1 MGTLYDELTA
11 QPAPK
16 PGPAQPS
23 LYDELAEQDRQER
36 AVRGSLTATAATT
49 PERAAQLNYLAQVT
63 GMPRAAV
70 ESDEGSAKAVAQ
82 LREIWDASVDSPVL
96 RAKLANPT
104 FTELAKDDV
113 GVLSQIERG
122 VQATTRYLM
131 GADGRGGLQG
141 DVKAGF
147 HRSSAATSG
156 AFRAVAETLAV
167 PFDFLE
173 EFTSIGGNPLRRLA
187 EGFDSIAQGQTAIAD
202 RTTSGVFG
210 VSPGVQSFVQNSKY
224 LPLAAAGPPGMA
236 AALTGMVAE
245 SFGSSYQT
253 ARDRGVSQLSSFVY
267 GASDA
272 AIEYATERLPLQRLI
287 GDLAVDTGF
296 VRMLGRQIALEVPG
310 EQIATVLQDM
320 NEWAVLNPERSFRD
334 YLADRPSAAAETL
347 IATVI
352 GVGGNVTLTK
362 GIDSALNGYLQA
374 QLAQTEAGQQAIALQ
389 QLMQTA
395 TQSRLRERD
404 PAQFREVIG
413 EMARQAGTETVHLDA
428 AVLNQLPAEVVEQ
441 LPGVAEQLADALAT
455 NSTVEVRLADLVTAV
470 PGTGLEQMLVDNVR
484 MSPDALTA
492 AEASA
497 AGEQAQALIQQE
509 AQRVMQQAA
518 SAVQAEAVAE
528 QVKGLVLGELNAA
541 GRFGQDVNDAY
552 ATLVRDFYTVLGARL
567 GVNPLQAYQRYPLR
581 VVGQS
586 QAPASAGLEQPSL
599 PPSAYELEALSAVP
613 EGELVEQ
620 AIGAVGAEMFQLRAQ
635 ERALT
640 AEGAQD
646 LDAARA
652 AVAREIVALVR
663 RAASP
668 AVQESEQLRGILDD
682 DTLAAVQ
689 QALGTF
695 AKAKADEALTAEEV
709 AQAREMLAPM
719 LEAAA
724 AEKPAFDQAVR
735 EVSEQFGT
743 QPRLASVKGFDRA
756 AVKLMRDTAEIY
768 GSPQP
773 DQIRDL
779 LRATVVVES
788 PDQVGAAIEAIGQRF
803 EVLRVKNR
811 FDTPLPTGY
820 RDVLINVRTEGGV
833 EAEIQ
838 VNVPEMLVAKDS
850 GHKLYEMSRELP
862 DGDTRRAELEA
873 LQSGIYAA
881 AFEVSALRAANA
893 RELAAT
899 AMNPAS
905 SMGAPVRGPLG
916 SILGNEMSDAPSSE
930 ARNQDPSGNR
940 TNSSPEKSATNL
952 QPGGK
957 ESGNFIEAPPGNGP
971 ILPPGETLEQR
982 ARGTFNPAKLLVT
995 LNDNADLS
1003 TFLHE
1008 TGHFFLE
1015 VSADVA
1021 TMPDAPADLAADM
1034 ATLMRWFGVP
1044 DLAAWQAMTLEQ
1056 KRRHHERFAEAFE
1069 QYLLEGRAPNRDLR
1083 ALFRKFRNFL
1093 VRVYRSLQQFVENR
1107 DLQLS
1112 DDVRTVMDR
1121 MLATDEQIAEAH
1133 ALSAMSP
1140 NQEATDEAVE
1150 KLQARSLRDLKW
1162 ATNARAKAIAKLQ
1175 AQARSL
1181 RKGIE
1186 TEARAEVGE
1195 QPVYKA
1201 MRWLREDTK
1210 LSIEGLEALYMGEGD
1225 RYALLDWKP
1234 LVDRRMAGKTGVH
1247 PDIAADM
1254 FGFESGNALVR
1265 AILSARP
1272 MGDVVQEL
1280 TDQRMLERHGDLVD
1294 QRSVEEAAVEAV
1306 HNEARA
1312 RALATELAAQREL
1325 GTNRRETGQSD
1336 TAGRPLT
1343 VNAALEAARQFAQN
1357 LAGRKPIKDL
1367 RAAAYAHLQAERR
1380 AAKEW
1385 AAATAK
1391 GDTQGAVQAKQDQLL
1406 NHEVYRAL
1414 LEAQAQV
1421 EKAEELFRRV
1431 LRGTPER
1438 LVERGYDPDVVAATR
1453 SILAAYGMAPRLGK
1467 SASEYLELVAKN
1479 DPEMHA
1485 VLKGPVEA
1493 TLANA
1498 KPFEQLTVDEL
1509 DALVAEIE
1517 AMQQLARRSRQ
1528 MEVDGNLMDLQDAAD
1543 RVVGRLEAI
1552 GVPKEVPGERG
1563 AITKAEERKS
1573 WLQSARALTRR
1584 MEQWAEAMDAGR
1596 GAFTKLVY
1604 GPVKASADRYRSD
1617 RVKFRKQYQAL
1628 VNQVAP
1634 ALRKGEIAA
1643 PELGYTFGR
1652 GHNGIGHAELLH
1664 AILHTGNESNKRKLL
1679 LGRRWAIEN
1688 PDGTLDTSRWDAFI
1702 ERMHRDG
1709 VLGKAHYDFAQGVWD
1724 LLESIKPIAQKAH
1737 RDVFGRYFDE
1747 ITANAIDTPFGAYRG
1762 GYAPAQAD
1770 PRIVT
1775 DAALRRLAEMEN
1787 ENMAFSFPST
1797 SRGFTKG
1804 RVEYNRPLIL
1814 DLRTIGQHI
1823 DKVLL
1828 FSHMEPA
1835 VRDVNRLLRDKGVS
1849 NRLSKIDPAAYEGAL
1864 IPWLNRSARQ
1874 QVETPIAGDGRISR
1888 VLSAMRNRAGMA
1900 LMFAN
1905 VSNTAQQITGFAT
1918 AAIKVRPRL
1927 LLQAAAQYVA
1937 NPKKTAAFVAEH
1949 SIAMRDRMQNEIAAI
1964 NDAMNDILL
1973 NPSTYE
1979 KAQAWSQRHA
1989 YFLQAAVDNVMS
2001 PIVWMGAYNQ
2011 ALEAGETEADAIKA
2025 GDAAVRQ
2032 TQGSTLPEDVSR
2044 IETGPAPLRMF
2055 TQFVSYFNMLANTNG
2070 AELTKIARDV
2080 GLKKGAGKA
2089 LYVVTMGMLVPMW
2102 VAEAIAIAFRG
2113 GPEDDDENG
2122 WYLDDWIAAV
2132 IGMGTIKGTLA
2143 MVPFVGQA
2151 VNAGFARFN
2160 GNPIDDRIS
2169 LSPAVSLLES
2179 SVGAPHS
2186 VYKALAD
2193 DGSARTAVRDVASAV
2208 SLATGL
2214 PVYAAAR
2221 PLGYLAGV
2229 ADDRIE
2235 PTDGLDLARGLL
2247 TGAVSPES
2255 RQ

>member
-11 QPAPK
+11 QPQPQQPDVA
-16 PGPAQPS
+16 PS
-23 LYDELAEQDRQER
+23 LYDSLVEQDRQER
-36 AVRGSLTATAATT
+36 AVRGSLTATANTT
-49 PERAAQLNYLAQVT
+49 PERAAQLNYLSQVT
-63 GMPRAAV
+63 GMPRAVV
-70 ESDEGSAKAVAQ
+70 ETDEGAAKSMAQ
-82 LREIWDASVDSPVL
+82 LREIWEASADSPVL

-104 FTELAKDDV
+104 FTEMAKDDV

-141 DVKAGF
+141 DLKAGF
-147 HRSSAATSG
+147 HRSSAASAG

-187 EGFDSIAQGQTAIAD
+187 EGFDSIAQGQTSIAD

-210 VSPGVQSFVQNSKY
+210 VSSGVQSFVQNSKY
-224 LPLAAAGPPGMA
+224 LPLVAAGPPGMA
-236 AALTGMVAE
+236 AALTGMVSE

-253 ARDRGVSQLSSFVY
+253 ARNRGVSQLSSFVY

-287 GDLAVDTGF
+287 GDIAVDTGF

-320 NEWAVLNPERSFRD
+320 NEWAALNPERSFRD

-352 GVGGNVTLTK
+352 GVGGNVALTK
-362 GIDSALNGYLQA
+362 GIDTALNGYLQD
-374 QLAQTEAGQQAIALQ
+374 QLAQTEAGQQAIAVQRL
-389 QLMQTA
+389 LA
-395 TQSRLRERD
+395 TSSQSKLRERD
-404 PAQFREVIG
+404 PAQFRETMA
-413 EMARQAGTETVHLDA
+413 EMARQAGTESVYIDA
-428 AVLNQLPAEVVEQ
+428 AVLNQMPPEVLQQV
-441 LPGVAEQLADALAT
+441 PGLAEQLADALAT
-455 NSTVEVRLADLVTAV
+455 NSAVEIKLADVLTAV
-470 PGTGLEQMLVDNVR
+470 PGTGLEQVVVNSVR
-484 MSPDALTA
+484 MSPDALTVT
-492 AEASA
+492 E
-497 AGEQAQALIQQE
+497 AQAAALEAQGLIQQE
-509 AQRVMQQAA
+509 VARVMQQATA
-518 SAVQAEAVAE
+518 AVQDQAGADT
-528 QVKGLVLGELNAA
+528 VKQTVLGELNAV
-541 GRFGQDVNDAY
+541 GRFGTEVNDAY
-552 ATLVRDFYTVLGARL
+552 ATLVRDFYAVLGQRL
-567 GVNPLQAYQRYPLR
+567 GINALQAYQRYPLR
-581 VVGQS
+581 VAGQS
-586 QAPASAGLEQPSL
+586 QAPASAVLEQPSL
-599 PPSAYELEALSAVP
+599 PPSTLEIEALATAPEADLVTQASA
-613 EGELVEQ
+613 
-620 AIGAVGAEMFQLRAQ
+620 AIGEAVFRQRVQ
-635 ERALT
+635 ERVEAGQDQQT
-640 AEGAQD
+640 AT
-646 LDAARA
+646 
-652 AVAREIVALVR
+652 AVLAREIVALAR
-663 RAASP
+663 RARMP
-668 AVQESEQLRGILDD
+668 AVQESEQLRGIVDD

-689 QALGTF
+689 RALGTF
-695 AKAKADEALTAEEV
+695 AKAKAADALTAEEID
-709 AQAREMLAPM
+709 QAREMLDPM
-719 LEAAA
+719 LEAASDA
-724 AEKPAFDQAVR
+724 KPAFDQSVR
-735 EVSEQFGT
+735 EINAAFGHE
-743 QPRLASVKGFDRA
+743 PRLASVKGFDRA
-756 AVKLMRDTAEIY
+756 AVKLMRETAIP
-768 GSPQP
+768 GRTP
-773 DQIRDL
+773 DPSRIRDL
-779 LRATVVVES
+779 LRATIVVNSPDDISSAVES
-788 PDQVGAAIEAIGQRF
+788 VRSRFQVVG
-803 EVLRVKNR
+803 VKDR
-811 FDTPLPTGY
+811 YSKPMDTGY
-820 RDVLINVRTEGGV
+820 RDVLINVRTPEGV
-833 EAEIQ
+833 DAEIQ
-838 VNVPEMLVAKDS
+838 VNVPGMLAAKDS
-850 GHKLYEMSRELP
+850 GHKLYEMSRDLP
-862 DGDTRRAELEA
+862 EGNARRAELEA
-873 LQSGIYAA
+873 LQREIYAG
-881 AFEVSALRAANA
+881 AFEASRAS
-893 RELAAT
+893 
-899 AMNPAS
+899 AS
-905 SMGAPVRGPLG
+905 SRQNATSSSSAGDPLRSNEARGNGDLPSSANTTDPSASLSTG
-916 SILGNEMSDAPSSE
+916 TQSTLYSVAPSGMS
-930 ARNQDPSGNR
+930 NMGTSVD
-940 TNSSPEKSATNL
+940 
-952 QPGGK
+952 
-957 ESGNFIEAPPGNGP
+957 GP
-971 ILPPGETLEQR
+971 ILPLGETLEQR
-982 ARGTFNPAKLLVT
+982 ARGTFNPSKLLIT

-1008 TGHFFLE
+1008 TGHFFWE
-1015 VSADVA
+1015 VTADVA
-1021 TMPDAPADLAADM
+1021 AMPDAPADVVADM
-1034 ATLMRWFGVP
+1034 QTVLDWFGVP
-1044 DLAAWQAMTLEQ
+1044 DLPTWRSMALEQ
-1056 KRRHHERFAEAFE
+1056 KRPHHERFAESFE
-1069 QYLLEGRAPNRDLR
+1069 LYLLEGRAPSRDLR
-1083 ALFRKFRNFL
+1083 AVFRKFRNFL
-1093 VRVYRSLQQFVENR
+1093 VRVYRSLQQFADGR
-1107 DLQLS
+1107 DLRLS
-1112 DDVRTVMDR
+1112 DDVRSVMDR
-1121 MLATDEQIAEAH
+1121 MLAVDEQIAEAH
-1133 ALSAMSP
+1133 ALARMSP
-1140 NQEATDEAVE
+1140 DQAATDEAVE
-1150 KLQARSLRDLKW
+1150 KLQARSLRDMKW
-1162 ATNARAKAIAKLQ
+1162 ATNARSKAISKMQAK
-1175 AQARSL
+1175 ARSL

-1186 TEARAEVGE
+1186 AEARAEVGD

-1201 MRWLREDTK
+1201 MQWLRQDTK
-1210 LSIEGLEALYMGEGD
+1210 LSIDGLESLYMGDGD

-1234 LVDRRMAGKTGVH
+1234 LTDRRMAGKEGVH
-1247 PDIAADM
+1247 PDVAADM
-1254 FGFESGNALVR
+1254 FGFDNGDALVR
-1265 AILSARP
+1265 AILQARP
-1272 MGDVVQEL
+1272 MSAVVQDL

-1294 QRSVEEAAVEAV
+1294 ARAVEEAAIEAV

-1325 GTNRRETGQSD
+1325 THNRRDTGQL
-1336 TAGRPLT
+1336 AVGGQPLT
-1343 VNAALEAARQFAQN
+1343 VNATLEAARQFAVD
-1357 LAGRKPIKDL
+1357 LAGRKRIADL
-1367 RAAAYAHLQAERR
+1367 KAAAYSHLQAERR
-1380 AAKEW
+1380 AAKAW
-1385 AAATAK
+1385 TRATTA
-1391 GDTQGAVQAKQDQLL
+1391 GDTQAAVDAKQDQLL

-1414 LEAQAQV
+1414 QEAQDQV
-1421 EKAEELFRRV
+1421 QKAEDLFRRV

-1438 LVERGYDPDVVAATR
+1438 LVDRGYDPDVVAATR
-1453 SILAAYGMAPRLGK
+1453 SILAAYGLAPRLGK
-1467 SASEYLELVAKN
+1467 TAIEYLETVERN
-1479 DPEMHA
+1479 DPEMYA

-1498 KPFEQLTVDEL
+1498 KPYDQITVDEL
-1509 DALVAEIE
+1509 DALVAEID

-1528 MEVDGNLMDLQDAAD
+1528 MEVDGNLMDLKDATD
-1543 RVVGRLEAI
+1543 RIVGRLEAL
-1552 GVPKEVPGERG
+1552 GVPKEVPGERS
-1563 AITKAEERKS
+1563 AITKEEERKS
-1573 WLQSARALTRR
+1573 WLQSARAITRR
-1584 MEQWAEAMDAGR
+1584 MEQWAEAMDGGR

-1604 GPVKASADRYRSD
+1604 GPVKAAADRYRAD

-1747 ITANAIDTPFGAYRG
+1747 ITADAIDTPFGAYRG

-1849 NRLSKIDPAAYEGAL
+1849 NKLSKIDPAAYEGAL

-1937 NPKKTAAFVAEH
+1937 NPKKTAEFVAEH

-1973 NPSTYE
+1973 DPSTYE

-2011 ALEAGETEADAIKA
+2011 ALEAGESEADAIKA

-2080 GLKKGAGKA
+2080 GLKRGAGKA

-2113 GPEDDDENG
+2113 GPEDDDEDG
-2122 WYLDDWIAAV
+2122 WYLDDWLAAV

-2160 GNPIDDRIS
+2160 DNPIDDRIS

-2179 SVGAPHS
+2179 SVGAPNS

-2193 DGSARTAVRDVASAV
+2193 DGNARTAVRDVASAI

-2214 PVYAAAR
+2214 PLYAAAR
-2221 PLGYLAGV
+2221 PLGYIAGV
-2229 ADDRIE
+2229 ADDRIA

-2247 TGAVSPES
+2247 TGAVSPQS

>member
-11 QPAPK
+11 QPRPQQPDA
-16 PGPAQPS
+16 APS
-23 LYDELAEQDRQER
+23 LYDSLVEQDRQER
-36 AVRGSLTATAATT
+36 AVRGSLTATANTT
-49 PERAAQLNYLAQVT
+49 PERAAQLNYLSQVT
-63 GMPRAAV
+63 GMPRAVV
-70 ESDEGSAKAVAQ
+70 ETDEGAAKSMAQ
-82 LREIWDASVDSPVL
+82 LREIWEASADSPVL

-104 FTELAKDDV
+104 FTEMAKDDV

-141 DVKAGF
+141 DLKAGF
-147 HRSSAATSG
+147 HRSSAASAG

-210 VSPGVQSFVQNSKY
+210 ISSGVQSFVQNSKY
-224 LPLAAAGPPGMA
+224 LPLVAAGPPGMA
-236 AALTGMVAE
+236 AALTGMVSE

-253 ARDRGVSQLSSFVY
+253 ARNRGVSQLSSFVY

-287 GDLAVDTGF
+287 GDIAVDTGF

-352 GVGGNVTLTK
+352 GVGGNVALTK
-362 GIDSALNGYLQA
+362 GIDTALNGYLQD
-374 QLAQTEAGQQAIALQ
+374 QLAQTEAGQQAIAVQRL
-389 QLMQTA
+389 LATA
-395 TQSRLRERD
+395 AQSKLRERD
-404 PAQFREVIG
+404 PAQFRETMA
-413 EMARQAGTETVHLDA
+413 EMARQAGTESVYIDA
-428 AVLNQLPAEVVEQ
+428 AMLNQMPPEVLRQ
-441 LPGVAEQLADALAT
+441 IPGLAEQLADALAT
-455 NSTVEVRLADLVTAV
+455 NSAVEIKLADVLTAV
-470 PGTGLEQMLVDNVR
+470 PGTGLEQAVVNSVR

-492 AEASA
+492 TE
-497 AGEQAQALIQQE
+497 AQAAALEAQGLIQQE
-509 AQRVMQQAA
+509 AARVMQQATD
-518 SAVQAEAVAE
+518 AVQAEAVADT
-528 QVKGLVLGELNAA
+528 VKQTILGELNAA
-541 GRFGQDVNDAY
+541 GRFGTEVNDAY
-552 ATLVRDFYTVLGARL
+552 ATLVRDFYAVLGQRL
-567 GVNPLQAYQRYPLR
+567 GINALQAYQRYPLR
-581 VVGQS
+581 VAGQS
-586 QAPASAGLEQPSL
+586 QAPASSVLEQPSL
-599 PPSAYELEALSAVP
+599 PPSAQEIDAVMGFP
-613 EGELVEQ
+613 MSDVMAQ
-620 AIGAVGAEMFQLRAQ
+620 AVAAVGEAAFQQRV
-635 ERALT
+635 
-640 AEGAQD
+640 QD
-646 LDAARA
+646 RA
-652 AVAREIVALVR
+652 AAGQDPQAAAAEVAREIVALQR
-663 RAASP
+663 RAQSP
-668 AVQESEQLRGILDD
+668 VVRESELLRDILDD

-689 QALGTF
+689 QALGSYS
-695 AKAKADEALTAEEV
+695 KARATDSLSAEEV
-709 AQAREMLAPM
+709 AQAREILTPM
-719 LEAAA
+719 LEAATEA
-724 AEKPAFDQAVR
+724 KPAFDQAVR
-735 EVSEQFGT
+735 EINEGFGN
-743 QPRLASVKGFDRA
+743 QPLLGKVKGFDRA
-756 AVKLMRDTAEIY
+756 AVKLMRDTVEVY
-768 GSPQP
+768 GEPQP

-779 LRATVVVES
+779 LRATIVVNS
-788 PDQVGAAIEAIGQRF
+788 PDQVAEAIDAVAQRF
-803 EVLRVKNR
+803 EVVRVKNR
-811 FDTPLPTGY
+811 FTDPLPTGY
-820 RDVLINVRTEGGV
+820 RDALINVRTAEGV

-850 GHKLYEMSRELP
+850 GHKLYEMSRSLP
-862 DGDTRRAELEA
+862 EGDARRSELEA
-873 LQSGIYAA
+873 LQAAIYAA

-893 RELAAT
+893 RDLAAT
-899 AMNPAS
+899 AMNPDS
-905 SMGAPVRGPLG
+905 DMGAPERGPSGAMRG
-916 SILGNEMSDAPSSE
+916 SGTSEAPSSD
-930 ARNQDPSGNR
+930 ALNQDPSGNR

-952 QPGGK
+952 LPGGK
-957 ESGNFIEAPPGNGP
+957 ESGNFIETPPGNAS
-971 ILPPGETLEQR
+971 ILPLGETLEQR
-982 ARGTFNPAKLLVT
+982 ARGTFHPGKLLIT

-1008 TGHFFLE
+1008 TGHFFWE
-1015 VSADVA
+1015 VMADVA
-1021 TMPDAPADLAADM
+1021 AMPDAPADVVADM
-1034 ATLMRWFGVP
+1034 QTVLEWFGVP
-1044 DLAAWQAMTLEQ
+1044 DLPTWRSMTLEQ
-1056 KRRHHERFAEAFE
+1056 KRPHHERFAESFE
-1069 QYLLEGRAPNRDLR
+1069 QYLLEGRAPSRDLR
-1083 ALFRKFRNFL
+1083 AVFRKFRNFL
-1093 VRVYRSLQQFVENR
+1093 VRVYRSLQQFAEGR
-1107 DLQLS
+1107 DLRLS
-1112 DDVRTVMDR
+1112 DDVRSVMDR
-1121 MLATDEQIAEAH
+1121 MLAVDEQIAEAH
-1133 ALSAMSP
+1133 ALARMSP
-1140 NQEATDEAVE
+1140 DQAATDEAVE
-1150 KLQARSLRDLKW
+1150 KLQARSLRDMKW
-1162 ATNARAKAIAKLQ
+1162 ATNARSKAISKMQAK
-1175 AQARSL
+1175 ARSL

-1186 TEARAEVGE
+1186 ADARAEVGE
-1195 QPVYKA
+1195 QPVYRA
-1201 MRWLREDTK
+1201 MQWLRQDTK
-1210 LSIEGLEALYMGEGD
+1210 LSIDGLESLYMGDGD

-1234 LVDRRMAGKTGVH
+1234 LTDRRMAGKEGVH
-1247 PDIAADM
+1247 PDVAADM
-1254 FGFESGNALVR
+1254 FGFENGDALVR
-1265 AILSARP
+1265 AILQARP
-1272 MGDVVQEL
+1272 MSAVVQDL

-1294 QRSVEEAAVEAV
+1294 ERAVEEAAIEAV

-1325 GTNRRETGQSD
+1325 THNRRDTGQL
-1336 TAGRPLT
+1336 GVGGQPLT
-1343 VNAALEAARQFAQN
+1343 VNATLEAARQFAVD
-1357 LAGRKPIKDL
+1357 LAGRKRIADL
-1367 RAAAYAHLQAERR
+1367 KTAAYSHLQAERR
-1380 AAKEW
+1380 AAKAW
-1385 AAATAK
+1385 TRATTA
-1391 GDTQGAVQAKQDQLL
+1391 GDTQAAVDAKQDQLL

-1414 LEAQAQV
+1414 QEAQDQV
-1421 EKAEELFRRV
+1421 QKAEDLFRRV

-1438 LVERGYDPDVVAATR
+1438 LVDRGYDPDVVAATR
-1453 SILAAYGMAPRLGK
+1453 SILAAYGLAPRLGK
-1467 SASEYLELVAKN
+1467 TAIEYLETVERN
-1479 DPEMHA
+1479 DPEMYA

-1498 KPFEQLTVDEL
+1498 KPYDQITVDEL

-1528 MEVDGNLMDLQDAAD
+1528 MEVDGNLMDLKDATD
-1543 RVVGRLEAI
+1543 RIVGRLEAL
-1552 GVPKEVPGERG
+1552 GVPKEVPGERS
-1563 AITKAEERKS
+1563 AITKEEERKS
-1573 WLQSARALTRR
+1573 WLQSARAITRR
-1584 MEQWAEAMDAGR
+1584 MEQWAEAMDGGR

-1604 GPVKASADRYRSD
+1604 GPVKAAADRYRAD

-1747 ITANAIDTPFGAYRG
+1747 ITANAIDTPFGTYRG

-1849 NRLSKIDPAAYEGAL
+1849 NKLSKIDPAAYEGAL

-1937 NPKKTAAFVAEH
+1937 NPKKTAEFVAEH

-2011 ALEAGETEADAIKA
+2011 ALEAGEVEADAIKA

-2080 GLKKGAGKA
+2080 GLQRGAGKA

-2113 GPEDDDENG
+2113 GPEDDDEDG

-2160 GNPIDDRIS
+2160 DNPIDDRIS

-2179 SVGAPHS
+2179 SVGAPNS
-2186 VYKALAD
+2186 VYKALAE
-2193 DGSARTAVRDVASAV
+2193 DGNARTAVRDVASAI

-2214 PVYAAAR
+2214 PLYAAAR

-2229 ADDRIE
+2229 ADDRIA